1 MEQLHATIQHLE
13 AKLIQLK
20 ERYVQ
25 QKLLIEQLQQE
36 NKQLHGTIALQKQKH
51 PLIHKKATTPDILHQ
66 FTQAK
71 NGDMKNQLEQY
82 IKQISEC
89 IDFLDKLN

>member
-1 MEQLHATIQHLE
+1 MEQLHATIQQLE
-13 AKLIQLK
+13 TKLIQLR

-25 QKLLIEQLQQE
+25 QKLVIEQLQQE
-36 NKQLHGTIALQKQKH
+36 NEQLRSTIALQKH
-51 PLIHKKATTPDILHQ
+51 PLIHKKGKTKDILQ
-66 FTQAK
+66 QLTQVE
-71 NGDMKNQLEQY
+71 NGDVKKLLEHY

>member
-1 MEQLHATIQHLE
+1 MEQLHATIQQLE
-13 AKLIQLK
+13 TKLIQLK
-20 ERYVQ
+20 ERYAQ

-36 NKQLHGTIALQKQKH
+36 NEQLRSTIALQKQQH
-51 PLIHKKATTPDILHQ
+51 PLIHKKGKIKDTLQ
-66 FTQAK
+66 QLTQVE
-71 NGDMKNQLEQY
+71 NGDIKKLLEHY